1 MKKIL
6 EQFLGSCSINQLL
19 YFVKLAKR
27 HSKTDKSHPM
37 SVEMATMQITSS
49 LDKQGDFTKVP
60 LK

>member
-27 HSKTDKSHPM
+27 HSKTDSHPM
-37 SVEMATMQITSS
+37 SVEMVTMQITSS